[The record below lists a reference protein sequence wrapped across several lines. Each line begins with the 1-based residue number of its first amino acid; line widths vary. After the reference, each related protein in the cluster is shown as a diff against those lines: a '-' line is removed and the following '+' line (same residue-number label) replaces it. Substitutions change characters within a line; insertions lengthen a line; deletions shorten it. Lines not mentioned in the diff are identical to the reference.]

1 MLILTKWKGRRVL
14 FMTLYILLLL
24 STVIYLAPSVDLAL
38 SLIVFSPV
46 QGSAIV
52 LFFVVISEYSDP
64 KRRILFLIANSAI
77 QKLFYGIMLAAP
89 KNYLLGYFVACMQY
103 FNIIL
108 GMFGL
113 WSVYKWPE
121 SPYWLASK
129 GRFEEI
135 TKAFV
140 DVRGGSESSEEL
152 RTLTDARARPSSVKM
167 IYAPLLIAL
176 PVLCMTV
183 PNFHSIYGYY
193 NIFPLND
200 LLTGSR
206 LSFSILQCICNVALA
221 VLTVLIT
228 VTLSRKL
235 SFLAYGFLFASNYF
249 VLILFVEMKIPL
261 LALLF
266 EVIIEYGPKTVA
278 LPILIELIPQKF
290 VTSATL
296 FISLLYNAMN
306 SLPAGRTLVPPEI
319 FAVSMMIVIIIS
331 YIIMPEVKEK
341 SLIEIEQMYLT
352 KKNKP
357 QIIETHL

>member
-38 SLIVFSPV
+38 SWIVFSPV

-77 QKLFYGIMLAAP
+77 QKLFYGITLAVP
-89 KNYLLGYFVACMQY
+89 ENYLLGYFVAYMQY

-108 GMFGL
+108 GIFGL

-129 GRFEEI
+129 GQFEEI
-135 TKAFV
+135 TEAFV
-140 DVRGGSESSEEL
+140 EVRGGSESSEEL
-152 RTLTDARARPSSVKM
+152 RALTDARARPSSIKM

-176 PVLCMTV
+176 PVLCMIV
-183 PNFHSIYGYY
+183 PNFHRIYGYY
-193 NIFPLND
+193 HIFPLND

-206 LSFSILQCICNVALA
+206 LSFSILQCIVALA

-235 SFLAYGFLFASNYF
+235 SFLAYGFLFASNFF
-249 VLILFVEMKIPL
+249 VLILSVEMKIPL

-306 SLPAGRTLVPPEI
+306 SLPEGRALVPPEM